1 MSDDFPSGENVVF
14 CAAADVV
21 NDQGPALRI
30 CFVGDNPGVIQ
41 PVIELPLHDVARLPL
56 VSSTRI
62 DLRRQ
67 SFSKALEENCLV
79 GNAPLVD
86 VGVGASVAPL
96 RGIRVWMTF
105 FVFVNQLLQVESN
118 GAQRANNYIG
128 ASAPTTRNIAASI
141 F

>member
-1 MSDDFPSGENVVF
+1 MMSDDFPSGENVVF
-14 CAAADVV
+14 CAAANVV

-30 CFVGDNPGVIQ
+30 CFDGDNTGVIQ
-41 PVIELPLHDVARLPL
+41 PVVELPLHDVARPPL

-67 SFSKALEENCLV
+67 CFSKAPEENCLV

-86 VGVGASVAPL
+86 VGVGASVALL

-118 GAQRANNYIG
+118 GA
-128 ASAPTTRNIAASI
+128 
-141 F
+141 